1 MAENSGSQNRG
12 QLRQLIR
19 THKRDNALLARLGY
33 KSEFKR
39 AFSPIHTIGFAFSIM
54 GVYASVSAVFFFP
67 LMTAGHLGMTFGWII
82 PSLFTTCAV
91 LLLAELTSAMPT
103 SAGLYYFSA
112 KLAPPEYAPLLS
124 WITGWANVTGQ
135 ILLMCSLEFVNA
147 EMIAIAISVGT
158 DGRINLGPGPTF
170 GIILASLLSHSI
182 VCASNSRILAKI
194 SLFTGFINVG
204 MTISTAVALIVV
216 PGSNRTPTKD
226 AFILMENNTEWS
238 NNPWAFILSFTG
250 AMWAFTGYDAAA
262 HISEEI
268 SDASRAAPLA
278 MITSVIGTEVFGLLL
293 LIGASFASS
302 NITRIASSPL
312 SLPMGQVYLDTF
324 GKKGM
329 LAVWSLC
336 ILVQW
341 VNGVTQGVDASRVTF
356 ALARDNGL
364 PGSRWWKQIHPYT
377 KTPVYAVWLVMCI
390 SAIIAVLVWSNT
402 ALSSLAGVTV
412 ASLYMSYAIPILLRI
427 TYSHKTFKPGPFSL
441 GRWSRPIGI
450 IAILWALFVSV
461 VVFFPLNPHIKSSND
476 MNYAVVIVV
485 GVFVLSSLS
494 WILSARKWF
503 RGPVPNITEDEV
515 TKVIAL
521 ENDRDDEM
529 MAGAHEK
536 GSIES
541 SSEKTP
547 ELRTQ

>member
-1 MAENSGSQNRG
+1 MAENPGGQNLG
-12 QLRQLIR
+12 PLRRLAR
-19 THKRDNALLARLGY
+19 THKRDNALLAKLGY

-54 GVYASVSAVFFFP
+54 GVCASVSTVFFFP

-82 PSLFTTCAV
+82 PSLFVICVV
-91 LLLAELTSAMPT
+91 LSLAELTSAMPT

-135 ILLMCSLEFVNA
+135 ILLVCSIEFVTA
-147 EMIAIAISVGT
+147 QMITIAISAGT

-170 GIILASLLSHSI
+170 GIILACLFSHSI
-182 VCASNSRILAKI
+182 ICASNSRILAKI

-204 MTISTAVALIVV
+204 TTISTAIALIVV
-216 PGSNRTPTKD
+216 PGSNRTPARD
-226 AFILMENNTEWS
+226 AFLLMENNTEWS
-238 NNPWAFILSFTG
+238 NNPWAFVLSFTG
-250 AMWAFTGYDAAA
+250 AMWALTGYDAAA

-278 MITSVIGTEVFGLLL
+278 MITSVVGTEVLGLFLF
-293 LIGASFASS
+293 IGASFASS
-302 NITRIASSPL
+302 NITRIVNSPF

-336 ILVQW
+336 IIVQW
-341 VNGVTQGVDASRVTF
+341 VNGITQGVDASRVTF
-356 ALARDNGL
+356 AIARDNGL
-364 PGSRWWKQIHPYT
+364 PGSRWWKQVHPYT

-390 SAIIAVLVWSNT
+390 AAVIAVLVWSNT
-402 ALSSLAGVTV
+402 ALSSLAGATV
-412 ASLYMSYAIPILLRI
+412 VSLYSSYAIPILLRI
-427 TYSHKTFKPGPFSL
+427 TYGHKTFKHGPFNL
-441 GRWSRPIGI
+441 GKWSRPIGV

-461 VVFFPLNPHIKSSND
+461 VLLFPLNPHIKSSND
-476 MNYAVVIVV
+476 MNYAVVIVL
-485 GVFVLSSLS
+485 GVFMLSSLS

-515 TKVIAL
+515 AKATAL
-521 ENDRDDEM
+521 ENDRDDQM

-541 SSEKTP
+541 SSERVSESK
-547 ELRTQ
+547 EQ

>member
-1 MAENSGSQNRG
+1 MAENPGGQNHDS
-12 QLRQLIR
+12 LRQLAQ
-19 THKRDNALLARLGY
+19 THKRDNALLAKLGY

-54 GVYASVSAVFFFP
+54 GVCASVSATFFFP

-82 PSLFTTCAV
+82 PSLFVVCVT
-91 LLLAELTSAMPT
+91 LSLAELTSAMPT

-135 ILLMCSLEFVNA
+135 ILLVCSIEVVNA
-147 EMIAIAISVGT
+147 QMITIAISIST

-170 GIILASLLSHSI
+170 GIILASLFSHSI
-182 VCASNSRILAKI
+182 ICASNSRILAKI

-204 MTISTAVALIVV
+204 TTISTAIALIVV
-216 PGSNRTPTKD
+216 PGSNRTPARD
-226 AFILMENNTEWS
+226 AFLLMENNTGWG

-250 AMWAFTGYDAAA
+250 AMWVLTGYDAAA

-278 MITSVIGTEVFGLLL
+278 MITGVVGTEILGAFL

-302 NITRIASSPL
+302 NITRIVNSPF

-336 ILVQW
+336 IIVQW
-341 VNGVTQGVDASRVTF
+341 VNGITQGVDASRVTF
-356 ALARDNGL
+356 AIARDNGL
-364 PGSRWWKQIHPYT
+364 PGSRWWKQVHPYT

-402 ALSSLAGVTV
+402 ALSSLAGATV
-412 ASLYMSYAIPILLRI
+412 VGLYSSYAIPILLRI
-427 TYSHKTFKPGPFSL
+427 TYGHKTFKPGPFNL

-450 IAILWALFVSV
+450 IAVLWALFVSV
-461 VVFFPLNPHIKSSND
+461 VLLFPLNPHIKSSND
-476 MNYAVVIVV
+476 MNYAVVIVL
-485 GVFVLSSLS
+485 GVFMLSSLS

-515 TKVIAL
+515 AKATAL
-521 ENDRDDEM
+521 ENDRDDET
-529 MAGAHEK
+529 MAGAYEK
-536 GSIES
+536 GSTED
-541 SSEKTP
+541 SSERISESK
-547 ELRTQ
+547 EQ